1 MWRMVRWCQMFYNI
15 WLGKTWEDLTVT
27 FQSPLWLHKVLIY
40 KKWGGLKLVLGSKP
54 DEESH
59 YLEHFAK
66 RSISKLPN
74 NFPNILRI
82 DVSVNMFILLLLPI
96 RPQLENPP

>member
-1 MWRMVRWCQMFYNI
+1 MLETTSGWGDVSVPS
-15 WLGKTWEDLTVT
+15 VT
-27 FQSPLWLHKVLIY
+27 SQRANLQKSGV
-40 KKWGGLKLVLGSKP
+40 GLKIVLGSKT
-54 DEESH
+54 DEQRH

-82 DVSVNMFILLLLPI
+82 DVSVNMFILFLLPI
-96 RPQLENPP
+96 RPQLENLP